1 MPIDANRSA
10 GDTGASIDVEN
21 VIPYETNPYTRRMAK
36 ERMRAKMLSDA
47 TAMIGFMSLRRTSK
61 RQMTEER
68 TWKKMRFTE
77 VSAKK
82 APGHSIL
89 QIKSTMEICIKS
101 KKHTYQSSYLNS
113 PDGQKIKNDEHIITN
128 GPKNLLVTWEKRRN
142 MIHNKCKVVSNG
154 LWRIL

>member
-89 QIKSTMEICIKS
+89 
-101 KKHTYQSSYLNS
+101 
-113 PDGQKIKNDEHIITN
+113 
-128 GPKNLLVTWEKRRN
+128 
-142 MIHNKCKVVSNG
+142 
-154 LWRIL
+154 